1 MMRSSLKKTDL
12 SRRDLLKLSSL
23 VAAQSLTGCFTPSH
37 LTGEKSLRKPNI
49 VIIFADDMGYGD
61 MGCMGHPTIATP
73 NLDKMAA
80 QGIKLTQFYSAASV
94 CTPSRAALLTGRLPI
109 RSGMCSS
116 KRRVLFPNSAGGLPE
131 SEITIAKALKSAGYA
146 TACIGKWHL
155 GHLQKFMPN
164 QHGFDYYYGI
174 PYSNDMRP
182 TPLIENNK
190 TIEEPA
196 NQKTLT
202 RRYTQ
207 KAVSFIRKNKS
218 KPFFLYFPH
227 TFPHIPLFASAKFK
241 DKSIRGLYGDV
252 IEELDWSVGVIL
264 DTLRKYHLDRNTL
277 VIFTSD
283 NGPWLPRKLNGGSAG
298 LLRGGKGST
307 WEGGMREP
315 ALAWWPGKIPPA
327 TVTAELASTLDLFPT
342 CLALAGVKPPTDRI
356 LDGYNILPVLQAKQ
370 KSPRKVMFF
379 YRGTKIYAVRSGPWK
394 LHLIIQAG
402 YGDKSHPQDTPLLF
416 HLDHDPSENFD
427 VAPKNPDVVETLLK
441 IIEDHRAT
449 VIPVPSQLE
458 IALPKKRK
466 KPKPPQKTKT

>member
-1 MMRSSLKKTDL
+1 
-12 SRRDLLKLSSL
+12 
-23 VAAQSLTGCFTPSH
+23 VAAQSLSGCFTPSH
-37 LTGEKSLRKPNI
+37 LTSEKSLRKPNI

-61 MGCMGHPTIATP
+61 MGCLGHPTIATP

-80 QGIKLTQFYSAASV
+80 EGIKLTQFYSAASV

-116 KRRVLFPNSAGGLPE
+116 KRRVLFPNSAGGLPK
-131 SEITIAKALKSAGYA
+131 SEITIAMALKSAGYA

-155 GHLQKFMPN
+155 GHLQQFLPN
-164 QHGFDYYYGI
+164 QRGFDYYYGI

-207 KAVSFIRKNKS
+207 KAVQFIQKNKS

-227 TFPHIPLFASAKFK
+227 TFPHIPLFASAAFK
-241 DKSIRGLYGDV
+241 DKSMRGLYGDV

-264 DTLRKYHLDRNTL
+264 DTLRKNHLAENTL

-283 NGPWLPRKLNGGSAG
+283 NGPWLPKKLNGGSAG

-307 WEGGMREP
+307 WEGGRTGDCLV
-315 ALAWWPGKIPPA
+315 ARKNTPGHRLCRINLHPRSLPNLPRPGKGKSTQRPNPRRLQHHARPPGQTKIPPQ
-327 TVTAELASTLDLFPT
+327 
-342 CLALAGVKPPTDRI
+342 GH
-356 LDGYNILPVLQAKQ
+356 VLL
-370 KSPRKVMFF
+370 SR
-379 YRGTKIYAVRSGPWK
+379 
-394 LHLIIQAG
+394 
-402 YGDKSHPQDTPLLF
+402 
-416 HLDHDPSENFD
+416 
-427 VAPKNPDVVETLLK
+427 
-441 IIEDHRAT
+441 
-449 VIPVPSQLE
+449 
-458 IALPKKRK
+458 
-466 KPKPPQKTKT
+466 